1 MLLKNIQR
9 NKLDIAP
16 EKQKIKVAF
25 FSDILMRDFDGAN
38 KTMFQLI
45 DRIPESRFNYMFFC
59 GMSSK
64 DKAKH
69 PIREIPT
76 ITIPSN
82 HTYKIALPN
91 LYKTELNTTL
101 SMFRPD
107 VIHIATPSSLGF
119 FALNYAKKHGIP
131 VLSVYHTHFISYI
144 KYYLKNLPS

>member
-1 MLLKNIQR
+1 MQVQTIQPSR
-9 NKLDIAP
+9 PRATA
-16 EKQKIKVAF
+16 EKRKINVAF

-131 VLSVYHTHFISYI
+131 
-144 KYYLKNLPS
+144 